1 MQRLLTG
8 TGQRLIGLLSLFR
21 SRQVDLTTE
30 GGRSRERIRRA
41 ALTTAGSGASK
52 AVSLLTSLI
61 SVPLTY
67 RYLGPERYGIWM
79 VLISIIGAM
88 SFADLGIGNGLMNAV
103 SEAYGKD
110 DRRLAREY
118 VSSGFTLM
126 LGIALLLSAIG
137 IVAYPFLPW
146 ARMFNVK
153 SQVAASEGARA
164 FLVLYASFLI
174 NIPLGV
180 ITRVQSGMQKG
191 YIAQVINGV
200 GGVVALALIL
210 LVIRLNGSLPLLV
223 LATVGT
229 GVASTVVNGWLLF
242 RECPWL
248 LPSYH
253 AVRSGSAKKLLNLGL
268 LFFVLQCSYTLAFTS
283 DNIVIAQI
291 LGAAAVAVYAVPQKL
306 FGFVNAIVTMALGP
320 LWPAYGEAISRGDVR
335 WVRRV
340 FLVSL
345 RLVLG
350 VSIPVCILLGV
361 AGPWILKVAVG
372 KSFHAPGALM
382 AALAVWGVV
391 NSVAAAVSVL
401 LNGASILRQQTL
413 LAIVIGVSNLGLS
426 ILFTRSFGVIGV
438 CLGSI
443 LTQLLITFPTYFFLI
458 RKLFDQL
465 AATDSNANI
474 VKTSSPKFE
483 SI

>member
-1 MQRLLTG
+1 MRL
-8 TGQRLIGLLSLFR
+8 RSLFR
-21 SRQVDLTTE
+21 SRHVDMTTE
-30 GGRSRERIRRA
+30 GGRSRERLRRA
-41 ALTTAGSGASK
+41 ALTTVGSGASK

-88 SFADLGIGNGLMNAV
+88 SFADLGIGNGLVNAV

-118 VSSGFTLM
+118 VSSGLALM
-126 LGIALLLSAIG
+126 LAIALLLSAIG

-153 SQVAASEGARA
+153 SQAAASEGAQA

-180 ITRVQSGMQKG
+180 ITRIQSGMQRG
-191 YIAQVINGV
+191 YVAQVVNGA
-200 GGVVALALIL
+200 GGIVALALIL
-210 LVIRLNGSLPLLV
+210 LVIKLDGSLPLLV

-229 GVASTVVNGWLLF
+229 GIASTMVNGWLLF

-253 AVRSGSAKKLLNLGL
+253 AVRSNSAKKLLNLGL
-268 LFFVLQCSYTLAFTS
+268 LFFVLQCGFTLGFTS

-306 FGFVNAIVTMALGP
+306 FGFVTSIVTMALGP
-320 LWPAYGEAISRGDVR
+320 LWPAYGEAIARGDVR

-340 FLVSL
+340 YMASL
-345 RLVLG
+345 WMVLAI
-350 VSIPVCILLGV
+350 SIPVCALLGV

-372 KSFHAPGALM
+372 KSFHAPAALM

-391 NSVAAAVSVL
+391 NSVSVVFSIL
-401 LNGASILRQQTL
+401 LNGAGVLKQQAA
-413 LAIVIGVSNLGLS
+413 LAIVVSASNLALS
-426 ILFTRSFGVIGV
+426 ILLTRWLGVVGV

-443 LTQLLITFPTYFFLI
+443 VTQLLFTFPVSAVLI
-458 RKLFDQL
+458 SRLFARMSIREGNILNTSYED
-465 AATDSNANI
+465 AAYTTEN
-474 VKTSSPKFE
+474 
-483 SI
+483 